1 MNTKR
6 EDFLINKLFFPFA
19 AFVIFFGMIIDV
31 SKDNS
36 AIDTQFKSDYIIYEK
51 LLGHSPYLLNDDIR
65 IEIQSIEQINTT
77 KKKSKEVKG
86 KIFLSNKDEITLN
99 KNKLIA
105 MNFLCTNPESVNLL
119 VNGYVLDFYVITKVK
134 NKYTTLNKIFD
145 TFNLKLMNC
154 KNNANYIEKTN

>member
-6 EDFLINKLFFPFA
+6 EDFLINKLFLPFA
-19 AFVIFFGMIIDV
+19 AFVIFFGIVIDI

-36 AIDTQFKSDYIIYEK
+36 AIETQFKNDYVVYEK
-51 LLGHSPYLLNDDIR
+51 LQSHSPYLLNDDIR
-65 IEIQSIEQINTT
+65 IEIQSIEQLNTT

-86 KIFLSNKDEITLN
+86 KIFLSNKDNSTLT
-99 KNKLIA
+99 KNKFIA

-119 VNGYVLDFYVITKVK
+119 VNDYDLSFFVITKVK

-145 TFNLKLMNC
+145 TLNMKLIDC
-154 KNNANYIEKTN
+154 KNNNNFSSNSK